1 MLIASRYSPQ
11 TWDTNKLALDPVHR
25 ALDKIATCED
35 PKQLKQIAKNA
46 GLHGE
51 SAVRHAAE
59 LKLYAVLPSAQP
71 GTLQHDVWQSVYAL
85 EGALAAERG
94 KTVLLAR
101 TRQKIARDGEQG
113 TVASLVLGKVSD
125 GFRMLLDRNMPE
137 LTFEAVA
144 LMHAADFSEVVLTAA
159 KSRLVEV
166 GYTPK

>member
-1 MLIASRYSPQ
+1 M
-11 TWDTNKLALDPVHR
+11 ALDPVYR
-25 ALDKIATCED
+25 ALDKIAKCED

-51 SAVRHAAE
+51 CGVRHAAE

-71 GTLQHDVWQSVYAL
+71 VTLQHDVWQSVYAL

-101 TRQKIARDGEQG
+101 TRQKIARDGEHG
-113 TVASLVLGKVSD
+113 TVASLVLGNVSD

-144 LMHAADFSEVVLTAA
+144 LRHAADFSQDVLTAA
-159 KSRLVEV
+159 KSRLLEV
-166 GYTPK
+166 GYDPE